1 MKDSVKE
8 EIKKIVRLTK
18 FDEPM
23 KEHTTFRVGGPAEVY
38 AEPSVT
44 EIYDL
49 MHFLDKND
57 IDYEVIGNGS
67 NLLVSDKGIKGL
79 VINISKEFIPAAVV
93 DMDIKR
99 IGSDEKVYP
108 EVADDES
115 MLMVPAGTPLSAA
128 ANAAAGRSLTG
139 MEELSGIPGT
149 IGGAVYMNAGA
160 YGREMKDVVFKVDVI
175 KPRIGDVEYVGN
187 ELGLSYRHSIFM
199 VENEVNSWEQKRCTP
214 LIITAVYLH
223 LKNGDEKEIREKM
236 ADFARR
242 RRDKQPLE
250 FPSAGS
256 TFKRPEGYFAGKL
269 IQDAG
274 LKGFSIGGAEVSE
287 KHSGF
292 IINKG
297 NASAADIFN
306 LIQEVK
312 MRVYENSGVQLEPEV
327 RMMGDF
333 S

>member
-128 ANAAAGRSLTG
+128 ANAAAGRGLTG

-160 YGREMKDVVFKVDVI
+160 YGGEMKDVVLEAAILCDGQVRYLK
-175 KPRIGDVEYVGN
+175 N
-187 ELGLSYRHSIFM
+187 EDLNLSYRHSILDTMKDAVVLSVTFELKEGDP
-199 VENEVNSWEQKRCTP
+199 VAIQDKINELN
-214 LIITAVYLH
+214 
-223 LKNGDEKEIREKM
+223 
-236 ADFARR
+236 ARR
-242 RRDKQPLE
+242 REKQPLE
-250 FPSAGS
+250 YPSAGS
-256 TFKRPEGYFAGKL
+256 TFKRPVGGYASAL
-269 IQDAG
+269 IESAG
-274 LKGFSIGGAEVSE
+274 LKGISVGGAAVSD
-287 KHSGF
+287 KHAGF
-292 IINKG
+292 IINKDD
-297 NASAADIFN
+297 ASFHDVKA
-306 LIQEVK
+306 LIKLVQEKV
-312 MRVYENSGVQLEPEV
+312 EIESGILLEPEV
-327 RMMGDF
+327 KIIEQ
-333 S
+333 